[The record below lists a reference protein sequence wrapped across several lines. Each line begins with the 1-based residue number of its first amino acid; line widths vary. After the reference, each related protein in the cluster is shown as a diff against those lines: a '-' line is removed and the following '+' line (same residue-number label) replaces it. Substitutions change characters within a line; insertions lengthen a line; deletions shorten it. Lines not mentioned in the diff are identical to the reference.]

1 MALPYND
8 DVLGSCLLATSMWKM
23 SEILTSPMMIVLIS
37 RVDYHGKLCMLVGHI
52 IEDNG
57 DANVLVDHD
66 VDAHILD
73 TEDGP

>member
-1 MALPYND
+1 M
-8 DVLGSCLLATSMWKM
+8 
-23 SEILTSPMMIVLIS
+23 LIS

-66 VDAHILD
+66 ADAHILD